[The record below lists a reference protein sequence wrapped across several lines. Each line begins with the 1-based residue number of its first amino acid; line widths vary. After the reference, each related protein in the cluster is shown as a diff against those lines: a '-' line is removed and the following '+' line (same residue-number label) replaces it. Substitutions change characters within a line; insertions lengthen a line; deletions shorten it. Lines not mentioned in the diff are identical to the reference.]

1 MRSFKEAEQYG
12 KLAVDSLTVAQAE
25 YWMGKMLYEDYME
38 DEALSILKKSDAHFG
53 LRNTE
58 RAYVNNLE
66 AIVYIVLK
74 QFDEAEMSL
83 EKSLDYA
90 ELGLANKIKIKV
102 LNNYAV
108 LRHLEGKNDEAIAK
122 LKKADEVFNLNDS
135 EKTMLFLNFVK
146 SFLAQDE
153 FDSAAVYVHHLEEL
167 LPTDQVKDETKAS
180 SYETL
185 SRMAEIQGDTASAFQ
200 YLKKRQ
206 NIVSAILANI
216 EKKSV
221 YRIQQQY
228 DYESLQ
234 NKMIQERS
242 RMQRLVAIGIVL
254 LLCIVALFF
263 YQSSQRNKKEAETN
277 ANLFHFMQQNRALVE
292 SNIEHEKKAIDTMQQ
307 LSDVLFARLKAMQKL
322 DYSLKNPK
330 DKIALKDLEKEVF
343 GDGEHWEAVKEV
355 LDALYPGLWESLKL
369 KYPEMDEMERRVFM
383 MSRLKLSRLGE
394 ATLLGISTSV
404 LDKLRTKVHRI
415 VEEEKI

>member
-1 MRSFKEAEQYG
+1 
-12 KLAVDSLTVAQAE
+12 
-25 YWMGKMLYEDYME
+25 ML
-38 DEALSILKKSDAHFG
+38 
-53 LRNTE
+53 R
-58 RAYVNNLE
+58 R
-66 AIVYIVLK
+66 
-74 QFDEAEMSL
+74 
-83 EKSLDYA
+83 
-90 ELGLANKIKIKV
+90 
-102 LNNYAV
+102 
-108 LRHLEGKNDEAIAK
+108 LEGKNDKAIAN
-122 LKKADEVFNLNDS
+122 LKKIDEVFNLNDS

-167 LPTDQVKDETKAS
+167 LPTYQVKDETKAS
-180 SYETL
+180 SYGTL
-185 SRMAEIQGDTASAFQ
+185 SRIAEIQGDTVSAFQ

-206 NIVSAILANI
+206 NIMSAILANI

-234 NKMIQERS
+234 NEMNRRLIRK
-242 RMQRLVAIGIVL
+242 QRLITLFGILTIIGLAVL
-254 LLCIVALFF
+254 AF
-263 YQSSQRNKKEAETN
+263 SQIRLAKIRKKEAETN
-277 ANLFHFMQQNRALVE
+277 ANLFHFMQQNKALVE
-292 SNIEHEKKAIDTMQQ
+292 NNMAHEKKAIDTMQQ
-307 LSDVLFARLKAMQKL
+307 LSDVLFARLKAMQKI